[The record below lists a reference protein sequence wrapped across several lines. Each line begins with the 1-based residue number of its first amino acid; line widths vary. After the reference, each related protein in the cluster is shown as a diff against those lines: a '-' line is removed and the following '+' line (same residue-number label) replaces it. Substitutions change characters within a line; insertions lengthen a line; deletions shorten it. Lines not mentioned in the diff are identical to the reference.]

1 MLWGRFDN
9 ERAGLNICDNPNFE
23 PGSGI
28 NEVGAVV
35 DAAKK
40 LFESMK
46 GEHHAIIKAKEMA
59 FLLDN
64 AAIEVNPADWFGFN
78 FCGWT
83 TRHKTEAKE
92 GAFRPL
98 AFMNRAWLEE
108 LDLNAPESFKRA
120 TRGNVTQSG
129 GGDGAL
135 EYWPD
140 YDHSV
145 PDWDSV
151 IGLGFVGLL
160 ARVKDAHQRKIADGS
175 ITEEQEIYYTTVE
188 MAYEALLRF
197 CNRLLE
203 CAKKHADEDEKM
215 PIVIEALEVMCTD
228 KPKTLYQFLLIVF
241 LYHLVQEFVDLI
253 QVRTLGNLDVDGYPF
268 YKKDL
273 EEGRLTREQAK
284 ELFKYFFE
292 RFTNE
297 AHLHGQPLYFGGM
310 DENENSLINDLSY
323 LMLEAYDESA
333 DKGPMNMKIFLK
345 VMPNTPDKFLKV
357 ALDMLRRGNNSMVFV
372 NEELGVKAFRKM
384 GCTEEEVH
392 RLVAT
397 GCNNF
402 ATRGHETT
410 PEHVYV
416 NLAKGIELAFNQ
428 GISLATGNK
437 VGCDTPPVSEMNSY
451 EDFLRAYIAQVEC
464 LIGKAF
470 DISDFYDAHL
480 YDINPALF
488 YSGTMPESVESG
500 KDAYWNGVKYCNTDM
515 FLSCH
520 ATAADS
526 LMMIKKYVF
535 DQKRISLTELHQAL
549 LANWEGYEELR
560 EEILNDPEKFGND
573 IDSVDSIAVS
583 LMNHFTSIVTN
594 RKNVRGGHFVVCGES
609 IWWAHRW
616 GTLCAATPDG
626 RATGDSLSKNM
637 GATMGQDRRGI
648 TALIKSVTKLDATN
662 TAYGAPFDYML
673 HPTAVKGDDGL
684 DAMLGLL
691 RTFMKRGGYGYQGN
705 VLDSKTLRDAQVH
718 PEKYENLQVRICG
731 WNWYFTKM
739 DKVFQDEFIKRAELE
754 EMAG

>member
-9 ERAGLNICDNPNFE
+9 ERSELNMYDYPNFE

-28 NEVGAVV
+28 SDTETVV
-35 DAAKK
+35 EEAKK
-40 LFESMK
+40 LYATLQ
-46 GEHHAIIKAKEMA
+46 GQPHAMIKAKEIA

-78 FCGWT
+78 FCGWL
-83 TRHKTEAKE
+83 TRHRAGSEVS
-92 GAFRPL
+92 FRPL
-98 AFMNRAWLEE
+98 SFLNSEWLSE
-108 LDLNAPESFKRA
+108 LYENASDSFKKA
-120 TRGNVTQSG
+120 TQGDAVHSG

-151 IGLGFVGLL
+151 IGLGFSGLL
-160 ARVKDAHQRKIADGS
+160 ERVKKAHQQKMDDGT
-175 ITEEQEIYYTTVE
+175 ITPEQEIYYASVE

-203 CAKKHADEDEKM
+203 CAKKHVADDEKM
-215 PIVIEALEVMCTD
+215 PLMIEALEVICTD
-228 KPKTLYQFLLIVF
+228 KPHTLYQFLMIIF
-241 LYHLVQEFVDLI
+241 IYHMAQEFVDLV
-253 QVRTLGNLDVDGYPF
+253 QVRTIGNIDVDGFPF
-268 YKKDL
+268 YEKDL
-273 EEGRLTREQAK
+273 KEGRLTREQAK

-310 DENENSLINDLSY
+310 DENEDSLVNDLSY
-323 LMLEAYDESA
+323 LMLEAYDEAA
-333 DKGPMNMKIFLK
+333 DRGPMNMKIFIK
-345 VMPNTPDKFLKV
+345 VMPNTPDEFLKK
-357 ALDMLRRGNNSMVFV
+357 ALDMLRRGNSSMVFV
-372 NEELGVKAFRKM
+372 NEELGMKIFRKL

-428 GISLATGNK
+428 GVNPLTGNK
-437 VGCDTPPVSEMNSY
+437 IGCDTPPISAMHTY
-451 EDFLRAYIAQVEC
+451 EDFLAAYIAQVEH

-480 YDINPALF
+480 YDINPTLI

-500 KDAYWNGVKYCNTDM
+500 KDAYWNGVKYTNTNM

-535 DQKRISLTELHQAL
+535 DKKRITLAELHKAL
-549 LANWEGYEELR
+549 LADWKGYEELR
-560 EEILNDPEKFGND
+560 EEILKDPEKFGND
-573 IDSVDSIAVS
+573 IDSVDSISVS
-583 LMNHFTSIVTN
+583 LMNHFTSFVTS
-594 RKNVRGGHFVVCGES
+594 RKNVRGGHFVVNGES
-609 IWWAHRW
+609 IWWANRW
-616 GTLCAATPDG
+616 GDLCGATPDG
-626 RATGDSLSKNM
+626 RAKGDALSKNM

-662 TAYGAPFDYML
+662 TAYGSPFDYML

-684 DAMLGLL
+684 SAMLGLL

-705 VLDSKTLRDAQVH
+705 VLDSKTLRDAQIH

-731 WNWYFTKM
+731 WNWYFNKM
-739 DKVFQDEFIKRAELE
+739 EKEFQDEFIRRAELE
-754 EMAG
+754 ENAS